1 MAIHGGSRCL
11 DPDDLA
17 ALLHD
22 RIEPASQRAM
32 EEHVA
37 ACSQCRELLSAL
49 AQTEEPPR
57 LATRATGDG
66 PAEPGDDAALTA
78 TVPWGMPHPELA
90 PGARVGRYVVVRRI
104 GAGAMGVVYA
114 AHDPEL
120 DRKVAL

>member
-57 LATRATGDG
+57 LATRRPYPFEQPPPDKSRSGRGSA
-66 PAEPGDDAALTA
+66 PAL
-78 TVPWGMPHPELA
+78 LA
-90 PGARVGRYVVVRRI
+90 
-104 GAGAMGVVYA
+104 
-114 AHDPEL
+114 
-120 DRKVAL
+120 